1 MVLNR
6 GLNPLSKYEFSSTV
20 LDYLSLPPKP
30 YTIRE
35 IENILKLKK
44 FPTKKSLEL
53 TWEEKLVFNILS
65 EKRTKIHFSQA
76 LRYIIKKHII
86 KEISCPDS
94 FYYYYWEE
102 PLRIIKLTF
111 D

>member
-1 MVLNR
+1 MV
-6 GLNPLSKYEFSSTV
+6 LNPLSKYEFASTV
-20 LDYLSLPPKP
+20 LDYLSLPSKP
-30 YTIRE
+30 YTIKE
-35 IENILKLKK
+35 IEQHLKSKK

-65 EKRTKIHFSQA
+65 EKRKKMHFSQA
-76 LRYIIKKHII
+76 LRYIIKNYIL
-86 KEISCPDS
+86 KEISCPES

-102 PLRIIKLTF
+102 PITIIKLTI